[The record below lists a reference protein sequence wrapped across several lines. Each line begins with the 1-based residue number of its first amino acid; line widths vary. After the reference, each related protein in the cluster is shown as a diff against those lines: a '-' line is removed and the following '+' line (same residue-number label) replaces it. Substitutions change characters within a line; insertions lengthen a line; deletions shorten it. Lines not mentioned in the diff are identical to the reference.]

1 MLRGDN
7 GLLLVLFVLR
17 GDDGPVRG
25 RLLLL
30 WMDIGCFIFMGL
42 LATEVLSVNLGRTPS
57 CLLTV
62 VVTGDLGRRVVMLG
76 DGLYWTEGLGWE
88 EGPALHIP

>member
-42 LATEVLSVNLGRTPS
+42 LATEKKKDDKLKHVVFIVVNYGH
-57 CLLTV
+57 
-62 VVTGDLGRRVVMLG
+62 GK
-76 DGLYWTEGLGWE
+76 
-88 EGPALHIP
+88 